1 MQWWI
6 AWWKEQIHQEATE
19 EAFSGHRM
27 VFKIHK
33 NIKSSLRET
42 IKGRD
47 PRSTSNTILSRALDA
62 SAHFHPPPSSS
73 PAFPCQIFFFFLSA
87 FSSRSPT
94 LPGRVFC
101 FGWRFL
107 LPLFHS
113 GPVPRQVVCCLAGD
127 VRPPEADPSSPV
139 EMFRRG
145 RRRRGAERTSS
156 CLMQFWHSA
165 LADGAGC
172 GSKTTTSPHGR
183 EKPHS
188 LPHSHS
194 NAPAT

>member
-1 MQWWI
+1 
-6 AWWKEQIHQEATE
+6 
-19 EAFSGHRM
+19 M

-73 PAFPCQIFFFFLSA
+73 PPFPCQIFFLSA

-94 LPGRVFC
+94 LAGRVFC
-101 FGWRFL
+101 FGCRFV

-145 RRRRGAERTSS
+145 RRRSGAERTSS

-165 LADGAGC
+165 LVDGAGC